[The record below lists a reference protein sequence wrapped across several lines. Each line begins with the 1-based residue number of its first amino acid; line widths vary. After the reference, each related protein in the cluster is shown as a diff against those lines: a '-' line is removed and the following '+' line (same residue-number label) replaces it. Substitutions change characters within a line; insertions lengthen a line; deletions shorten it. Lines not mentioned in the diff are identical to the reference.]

1 MHGDEGFFATVLMIS
16 AVWNLL
22 SFLFPVA
29 VILVF
34 VWYLKKANRQM
45 TQLSAFTPGIMEMQR
60 LLQIMAQ
67 SQGNIPAGQRTQ
79 FNNLFLNAQN
89 DLNQLD
95 NFRRQQSELR
105 LADMRSQAASL
116 GIFVD

>member
-1 MHGDEGFFATVLMIS
+1 
-16 AVWNLL
+16 
-22 SFLFPVA
+22 
-29 VILVF
+29 
-34 VWYLKKANRQM
+34 
-45 TQLSAFTPGIMEMQR
+45 MEMQR

-95 NFRRQQSELR
+95 ISDGSNQN
-105 LADMRSQAASL
+105 
-116 GIFVD
+116 